1 MWNNAFFVTEKSG
14 FHDIVVRLRHD
25 VTKEVGFHNGDSFF
39 EKSELSLLPYNTFK
53 QVCLGIPSKFIISGH
68 QARMALKPDPNGVNN
83 GERGKNSDQIAVV
96 SIHYKHKNILVCGF
110 CHGNTCF

>member
-39 EKSELSLLPYNTFK
+39 EKSELSLLPY
-53 QVCLGIPSKFIISGH
+53 I
-68 QARMALKPDPNGVNN
+68 QA
-83 GERGKNSDQIAVV
+83 SV
-96 SIHYKHKNILVCGF
+96 SRNPQQIHYIGSSGSNGSE
-110 CHGNTCF
+110 T

>member
-14 FHDIVVRLRHD
+14 FHDIVRLRHD

-39 EKSELSLLPYNTFK
+39 EKSELSLFALQK

-68 QARMALKPDPNGVNN
+68 QARMAPKPDPNGVNN
-83 GERGKNSDQIAVV
+83 G
-96 SIHYKHKNILVCGF
+96 
-110 CHGNTCF
+110 